1 MSSNPPGRLRQVAP
15 WVSVVGVVAY
25 AVVTPVLYLKTGMGA
40 EWLAWLVGGA
50 AVLLAVVAALVSA
63 RSVRAD
69 EEEHRRLL
77 YRARSAEANAEARRL
92 ALDSLVNGQLQA
104 YFDGAPMPPQPP
116 LEDEVARGYL
126 DEAATAIMRVQDS
139 RLARRDAVQVAVV
152 ALGRKVQASAH
163 RIQEEAARMVQR
175 HPTDPDILQTSMRV
189 DHAAAQQAR
198 QAQSLA
204 ALCGEWPGQQWNE
217 PLALPDVVKGAS
229 GRITAFHRVEVSG
242 DPGVAVSA
250 RVVEPLIHLVSELL
264 ANATQS
270 SPPTT
275 QVLVSLRQVQRG
287 AVVEIDDC
295 GVGLDTKQL
304 DQAREIASGRKAV
317 SIVDLGEIPQTG
329 LAVVGTY
336 ARRHGFRVDI
346 TESVYGGLRAIVMI
360 PAELTEPLVPA
371 GMVTSGTSLPEPRQS
386 AVATVH
392 SVPTVP
398 SVPARQSPAAVPTVP
413 SLPAARAVTEP
424 AAGPLAEEETVRTD
438 DAWPAE
444 SLVERPSGPA
454 TVTLPAVVPAEADG
468 GTQAEEETYTAPP
481 APSATAENPL
491 LRRGRTPEDDEFA
504 DPATLPQRRSRRG
517 EDAPGVP
524 APATPSRPVR
534 QQSAEEAGQW
544 MGAFFSTGEP
554 GGAPH
559 SSTSADAD
567 MTSEDR

>member
-1 MSSNPPGRLRQVAP
+1 MSSTPPSGLRQVAP
-15 WVSVVGVVAY
+15 WVSVVGVLAYVLVA
-25 AVVTPVLYLKTGMGA
+25 PVLYSSTTFPG
-40 EWLAWLVGGA
+40 WIAWVVGIA
-50 AVLLAVVAALVSA
+50 AVLLAVAAALVSA
-63 RSVRAD
+63 RSAAVD
-69 EEEHRRLL
+69 QQE
-77 YRARSAEANAEARRL
+77 YRQLARTARELEARSDARRVAL
-92 ALDSLVNGQLQA
+92 RALVEEQLPAFLDSTPA
-104 YFDGAPMPPQPP
+104 PP
-116 LEDEVARGYL
+116 LPHVD
-126 DEAATAIMRVQDS
+126 DEAARSGLSIAATALARVQDE

-217 PLALPDVVKGAS
+217 PLALPDVVKGAA

-304 DQAREIASGRKAV
+304 DQARDIASGKKAV

-360 PAELTEPLVPA
+360 PAELTEALVPVGMLA
-371 GMVTSGTSLPEPRQS
+371 GAVPSS
-386 AVATVH
+386 AARAA

-398 SVPARQSPAAVPTVP
+398 TVPVAQEPAAA
-413 SLPAARAVTEP
+413 PAVRTAVSVVEPPAVTVTEP
-424 AAGPLAEEETVRTD
+424 QSD
-438 DAWPAE
+438 DAWPADAPVE
-444 SLVERPSGPA
+444 TPVAEVERP
-454 TVTLPAVVPAEADG
+454 
-468 GTQAEEETYTAPP
+468 
-481 APSATAENPL
+481 PL
-491 LRRGRTPEDDEFA
+491 RSGRTTPVDDEFPEPSA
-504 DPATLPQRRSRRG
+504 LPQRRSRRG
-517 EDAPGVP
+517 EAELPADP
-524 APATPSRPVR
+524 APPARPAR
-534 QQSAEEAGQW
+534 TQSAEEAGQW
-544 MGAFFSTGEP
+544 MGAFFSTNSGRLED
-554 GGAPH
+554 ASH
-559 SSTSADAD
+559 STSATDAD
-567 MTSEDR
+567 ETSEDR